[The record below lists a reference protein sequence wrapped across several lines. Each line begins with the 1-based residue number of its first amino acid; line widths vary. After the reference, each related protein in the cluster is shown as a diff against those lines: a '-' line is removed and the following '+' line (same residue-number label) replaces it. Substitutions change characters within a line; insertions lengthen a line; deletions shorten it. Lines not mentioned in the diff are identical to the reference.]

1 MIKQVNY
8 ESDKIP
14 EKASRDDILGL
25 KTIEIGEYS
34 ENKSADLMKGAGSFA
49 RHEDN
54 SETVVDVE
62 IDGLASENGKNDGST
77 M

>member
-1 MIKQVNY
+1 MKNLKLRIKVIKQVNY

-34 ENKSADLMKGAGSFA
+34 ENKSADLIKGAG
-49 RHEDN
+49 
-54 SETVVDVE
+54 
-62 IDGLASENGKNDGST
+62 
-77 M
+77 